1 MKKVKIKS
9 ILDGSHSLMNDV
21 VIGTA
26 QYLED
31 ADLIIKIDD
40 LLHER
45 GITQKDLAMMT
56 GMRVG
61 TISEIVNGKG
71 ISFNKV
77 QLTAIMVA
85 LRVYNYSDIIEVRLP
100 EDLKEQYDR
109 ERKEWI
115 ETKEMPISLKEMYRE
130 NMMKSTLGKLQ

>member
-1 MKKVKIKS
+1 
-9 ILDGSHSLMNDV
+9 
-21 VIGTA
+21 
-26 QYLED
+26 
-31 ADLIIKIDD
+31 
-40 LLHER
+40 
-45 GITQKDLAMMT
+45 MT

-85 LRVYNYSDIIEVRLP
+85 LRIYNYSDIIEVRLP
-100 EDLKEQYDR
+100 EDIKEQYDR

-115 ETKEMPISLKEMYRE
+115 DTKEMPISLKEMYRD